1 MEKNYDGNVSEA
13 QEKGRQTKL
22 SKKTHDELIAI
33 ILRKDKTERL
43 NANQIKTLKSE
54 INELQVSINNLTRNV
69 KDAAYKN
76 ISLTHDL
83 GVAQDEKEVLSTD
96 YNKKVEEYEAL
107 SKKFKSLNKDALGME
122 ERINRFKTKLDQ
134 KDVAIKTKD
143 EVINGLKLRL
153 NEMTDA
159 FHAASKTIEENKRKI
174 NAYKVLCVVLLIAAV
189 LAMILF

>member
-13 QEKGRQTKL
+13 QAKGRQTKL

-43 NANQIKTLKSE
+43 NANQIKNLKYE
-54 INELQVSINNLTRNV
+54 INNLQVNITNLTRNV
-69 KDAAYKN
+69 KDAEYKN

-83 GVAQDEKEVLSTD
+83 GVAQDEKETLLTD

-107 SKKFKSLNKDALGME
+107 SKKFKFLKKDALGME

-134 KDVAIKTKD
+134 KDDSIKTKD
-143 EVINGLKLRL
+143 EVIEGWKLRL
-153 NEMTDA
+153 SETTDSLQ
-159 FHAASKTIEENKRKI
+159 AAYKTIEENKSRIK
-174 NAYKVLCVVLLIAAV
+174 AYKVLCVVLLIAAI
-189 LAMILF
+189 LAIMF